1 MAESKIGVGSQLH
14 VRPVTC
20 AGRQGLNVGYAAFD
34 VLIIDAVAR
43 SRKIEAV
50 QATTSTDRPFGLVA
64 KDVLGV
70 MV

>member
-1 MAESKIGVGSQLH
+1 MSHRRG
-14 VRPVTC
+14 RPVTC
-20 AGRQGLNVGYAAFD
+20 VGRGERNVGFAAFD
-34 VLIIDAVAR
+34 VLIIDAVVR

-64 KDVLGV
+64 KDALGV